1 MKNLIEGGV
10 LSKITNGVKL
20 LGKGSD
26 KFSALKK
33 PITLEINDAS
43 GQAIEAVK
51 SLTAFET
58 TSNGASRPR
67 ILTLMSLACSLPKA
81 ASWPS
86 SDSFSLFASTRVVPE
101 VIGGEGEQGLRAD
114 LLLH

>member
-51 SLTAFET
+51 SL
-58 TSNGASRPR
+58 GGD
-67 ILTLMSLACSLPKA
+67 LK
-81 ASWPS
+81 
-86 SDSFSLFASTRVVPE
+86 
-101 VIGGEGEQGLRAD
+101 VIYRTPLV
-114 LLLH
+114 LKNHL